1 MASTWPV
8 SRGAPVTLLVRHSC
22 ESLPAGA
29 TDRQQGLLFE
39 RRSPAIPKEGRAK
52 RPVEQRRSAARD
64 HFVRLAFLPDGSA
77 IGFVEASQRGDY
89 VNGTSTSPVAF
100 LEGLYVEPS
109 ARRRALHAR
118 LLLRSSGGQRRT
130 VVTNSRPIHQ
140 LITCWRM
147 QHITR
152 LASRKRNGLSIFVGP
167 CMVELEP

>member
-1 MASTWPV
+1 
-8 SRGAPVTLLVRHSC
+8 
-22 ESLPAGA
+22 
-29 TDRQQGLLFE
+29 
-39 RRSPAIPKEGRAK
+39 
-52 RPVEQRRSAARD
+52 
-64 HFVRLAFLPDGSA
+64 
-77 IGFVEASQRGDY
+77 
-89 VNGTSTSPVAF
+89 VAF